1 MSGLNVLSSE
11 QEVMVNVAKRAE
23 RIKSFFIASKF
34 IKLLIREFPDRL
46 EIVVDFDA
54 KLWLF
59 CGSVAILFVF

>member
-1 MSGLNVLSSE
+1 
-11 QEVMVNVAKRAE
+11 MVNVAKRAE